1 MMIHRQSL
9 QHNHTEGEEKPKPD
23 DDSTVASGG
32 KDVGEDDG
40 RIPLP
45 GPPLF
50 HNVSLIMSR
59 RSRCVLLA
67 FGYAYPAYEC
77 YKTVELN
84 KPEIEQLI
92 FWCQYWILVALMTVM
107 ERFGDFTISWL
118 PFYSE
123 AKLMFFIYLWYPKTK
138 GTTYIYGTF
147 FRPYISQHENEID
160 RNLLELRARATD
172 VVVLYFQKAATVGQN
187 TFFDVLKYVASQSP
201 SQRSS
206 QQPSQ
211 EPQQPKQQQAPV
223 QQQPTQKQA
232 PTVLRRSA
240 SIAARQAAMAQQS
253 QDAKTVP
260 SSPKI
265 KRQASTKAAPVA
277 STKLT
282 GAAAPSTPKSD
293 ADAPKKNEAAPAS
306 LQVATPATKADVP
319 ASEPSAPLP
328 EAEEADKMAIDEA
341 DDAVEGTEE
350 GDPVPGET
358 VEERPMEETIR
369 VTRSKLRRRTA
380 SEDPAGN

>member
-1 MMIHRQSL
+1 
-9 QHNHTEGEEKPKPD
+9 
-23 DDSTVASGG
+23 
-32 KDVGEDDG
+32 
-40 RIPLP
+40 
-45 GPPLF
+45 
-50 HNVSLIMSR
+50 
-59 RSRCVLLA
+59 
-67 FGYAYPAYEC
+67 
-77 YKTVELN
+77 
-84 KPEIEQLI
+84 
-92 FWCQYWILVALMTVM
+92 
-107 ERFGDFTISWL
+107 
-118 PFYSE
+118 
-123 AKLMFFIYLWYPKTK
+123 
-138 GTTYIYGTF
+138 
-147 FRPYISQHENEID
+147 
-160 RNLLELRARATD
+160 
-172 VVVLYFQKAATVGQN
+172 
-187 TFFDVLKYVASQSP
+187 
-201 SQRSS
+201 
-206 QQPSQ
+206 
-211 EPQQPKQQQAPV
+211 
-223 QQQPTQKQA
+223 
-232 PTVLRRSA
+232 
-240 SIAARQAAMAQQS
+240 MAQQS

-369 VTRSKLRRRTA
+369 VTRAKLRRRTA